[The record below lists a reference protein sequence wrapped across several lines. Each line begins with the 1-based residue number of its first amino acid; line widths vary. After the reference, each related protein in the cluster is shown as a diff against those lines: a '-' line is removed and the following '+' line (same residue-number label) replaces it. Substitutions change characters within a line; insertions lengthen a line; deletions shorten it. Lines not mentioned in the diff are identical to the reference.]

1 MCPPLVLG
9 PIVHYLNSLDA
20 LNTSNQ
26 RIRDAMLGKW
36 KEEVAPTG
44 TFIWVDVRDLALAH
58 VLAAE
63 KEEAANK
70 RFFITAGYFTNKGI
84 LDVVSKT
91 QPEVITKDTKTKPG
105 DFPEEGIYKY
115 DNSRS
120 KEVLGLQYR
129 PFEQAIVDTVK
140 SLKAVGA

>member
-1 MCPPLVLG
+1 MN
-9 PIVHYLNSLDA
+9 YLNSLDA
-20 LNTSNQ
+20 VNTSNQ

-44 TFIWVDVRDLALAH
+44 TFIWTDVRDLAQAH
-58 VLAAE
+58 VLAME

-84 LDVVSKT
+84 LEVVAKGQPDVL
-91 QPEVITKDTKTKPG
+91 TKDTKTKPG
-105 DFPEEGIYKY
+105 DFPEEGIYGF

-120 KEVLGLQYR
+120 KEVLGLKYR
-129 PFEQAIVDTVK
+129 PFDQAIKDTVE

>member
-1 MCPPLVLG
+1 MLG

-26 RIRDAMLGKW
+26 RIRDAMLGKY

-58 VLAAE
+58 VLAME
-63 KEEAANK
+63 KEAAANK
-70 RFFITAGYFTNKGI
+70 RFFIVAGHFTNKGI
-84 LDVVSKT
+84 VEAVAKV
-91 QPEVITKDTKTKPG
+91 QPEVLTKDTKTKPG
-105 DFPEEGIYKY
+105 DFPDEGIYDY

-129 PFEQAIVDTVK
+129 PFEQAILDTVK
-140 SLKAVGA
+140 SLKDVGA